1 MSAVIKESKLNLR
14 PMQEHDLD
22 SVMEIENQ
30 VYKYPWTRTIF
41 KDCLH
46 EGYCCWVIK
55 KGDALLA
62 YGLMSIAV
70 GESHVLNLCVH
81 PDYQAK
87 GLGTMLLV
95 HLLEIAV
102 ERNANMTFL
111 EVRPSNFSAIKMY
124 VEQGFDE
131 IGIRRN
137 YYPSKMGREDALI
150 LARTVVRGDEFS

>member
-46 EGYCCWVIK
+46 VGYCCWVIK

-111 EVRPSNFSAIKMY
+111 EVMPSNFSAIKMY

>member
-1 MSAVIKESKLNLR
+1 V
-14 PMQEHDLD
+14 
-22 SVMEIENQ
+22 
-30 VYKYPWTRTIF
+30 
-41 KDCLH
+41 
-46 EGYCCWVIK
+46 GYCCWVIK

-124 VEQGFDE
+124 IEQGFDE